1 MIPPP
6 PPRPDEPGIF
16 EDLVDIFA
24 SPAKVFAR
32 RAKTGSA
39 AAFFIVAIALG
50 AILYSGKNVM
60 EPIMDAQMAKATA
73 AAQKA
78 NPNITADQLE
88 SMKSIARTFGT
99 VSLVAGAP
107 IVLFVLGLFVWAVGK
122 TFGAAVTFA
131 SGMMIASFA
140 YVPRIIGGVITDVQ
154 GLLMSDVSQ
163 LTNPAQLSFGPARF
177 FDPVTTNQALLVVM
191 TRFDLLTIW
200 VTVLIGI
207 GYAAAGKLTR
217 EKAITAALVLWV
229 LGAVFPLWG
238 ALRGG

>member
-6 PPRPDEPGIF
+6 PPKPDEPGVL

-32 RAKTGSA
+32 RAKSGSA
-39 AAFFIVAIALG
+39 AAFFIVAIAL
-50 AILYSGKNVM
+50 AAVIYSGKNVM
-60 EPIMDAQMAKATA
+60 EPIMDAQMSKAQA

-78 NPNITADQLE
+78 NPNITAEQLQA
-88 SMKSIARTFGT
+88 MQSIGRTMGT

-107 IVLFVLGLFVWAVGK
+107 VALFFLGLFVWAVGK
-122 TFGAAVTFA
+122 AFGAAITFS

-140 YVPRIIGGVITDVQ
+140 YVPRIIGGIITDVQ
-154 GLLMSDVSQ
+154 GLMMSDVSH
-163 LTNPAQLSFGPARF
+163 LVNPSQLSFGPARF
-177 FDPVTTNQALLVVM
+177 FDPVATNQVLLAVL

-200 VTVLIGI
+200 VTVLIGV
-207 GYAAAGKLTR
+207 GYAAAGKLSR
-217 EKAITAALVLWV
+217 ERATIAAVVMWLV
-229 LGAVFPLWG
+229 GSIFPLWG